1 MKIRYIVL
9 ILVILGVGWFQY
21 DQYQPNRNR
30 ENAEKVRL
38 VMTSEEVLRLIG
50 QPDKKSIL
58 FTTRVDADTTDQ
70 YRAPFASSDG
80 IFISFDNQDQVIH
93 ITNELD

>member
-1 MKIRYIVL
+1 MRYVLLFIMIV
-9 ILVILGVGWFQY
+9 GVGWFQY

-38 VMTSEEVLRLIG
+38 GMTSEEVIQLMG

-58 FTTRVDADTTDQ
+58 FPGRVDADSTYQ
-70 YRAPFASSDG
+70 YHAPFGSSDG
-80 IFISFDNQDQVIH
+80 IFISFGKHGQVVH
-93 ITNELD
+93 FVNE

>member
-38 VMTSEEVLRLIG
+38 GMTSEEVIQLMG

-58 FTTRVDADTTDQ
+58 FPGRVDADTTYQ

-80 IFISFDNQDQVIH
+80 IYISFDKQGQVIH
-93 ITNELD
+93 IANE

>member
-21 DQYQPNRNR
+21 DQFQPKRNHD
-30 ENAEKVRL
+30 NAKQVRL
-38 VMTSEEVLRLIG
+38 SMTSEEVIQLMG

-58 FTTRVDADTTDQ
+58 FPGRVDADTTYQ

-80 IFISFDNQDQVIH
+80 IYISFDKQGQVIH
-93 ITNELD
+93 IANE

>member
-1 MKIRYIVL
+1 MKTRYV
-9 ILVILGVGWFQY
+9 ILFIAILGVGWFQY

-38 VMTSEEVLRLIG
+38 GMTSEKVLQLMG
-50 QPDKKSIL
+50 QPDNKSIL
-58 FTTRVDADTTDQ
+58 FTDRPDVDYSYS

-80 IFISFDNQDQVIH
+80 IHISFDQSGKVIH
-93 ITNELD
+93 IAKE

>member
-30 ENAEKVRL
+30 ENAEKVL
-38 VMTSEEVLRLIG
+38 LGMTSEEVLQLMG

-58 FTTRVDADTTDQ
+58 FASRVDADTTYH
-70 YRAPFASSDG
+70 YRAPFGSSDG
-80 IFISFDNQDQVIH
+80 IYISFDKQGQVIH
-93 ITNELD
+93 IANE